1 MSPLFRPRARRGHP
15 LARPF
20 PGHLLAGLSPHSM
33 HPVHAHGVSTSFEK
47 DLNPAIPISWIVGGD
62 FAHGRNGG
70 RILRR
75 QP

>member
-1 MSPLFRPRARRGHP
+1 
-15 LARPF
+15 
-20 PGHLLAGLSPHSM
+20 M